1 MPITQL
7 AIKGFRGFSEEQT
20 LSFGR
25 PTGKPGS
32 GLTVLVGPNNGGKS
46 TVIESLQALS
56 SRQEVSFSEGKRNK
70 LAGDR
75 VSLRLHTDG
84 VGHELRT
91 VDTEGSQTIRE
102 PNESLGNCYVLPSR
116 RFFNP
121 YFGSGATE
129 RQNYVGQ
136 HGVPHIRSNPSEAFS
151 QRLFR
156 ARANLTE
163 FNQVFKR
170 VIDPAP
176 VWTIDQADQ
185 GSYYLKTNADGQYHN
200 SDGLG
205 EGIISLLFIV
215 DALYDS
221 RQGDLI
227 AIDEPELSLHPAYQ
241 RRLASLFADYAKDRQ
256 IVYATHSPYF
266 VDFVHVLNGAEVA
279 RVHRRDG
286 GSTISQLKWETAEKF
301 KGVLTDSYNPHI
313 LGLDARE
320 VFFREDGIVVCEG
333 QEDIVLY
340 PMVLEELVKMEK
352 LNAGSAEH
360 LQECFFGWGAGG
372 ADNIGRIVAL
382 LHDLGFDRVA
392 GIFDNNKCQL
402 IPDLKKEFPDYVFCS
417 IPADDVRTKLEIG
430 GQAQI
435 LGLLDRNNSLR
446 PEYADATGLLFNE
459 VATMLSGN
467 TH

>member
-1 MPITQL
+1 M
-7 AIKGFRGFSEEQT
+7 
-20 LSFGR
+20 
-25 PTGKPGS
+25 
-32 GLTVLVGPNNGGKS
+32 
-46 TVIESLQALS
+46 VI
-56 SRQEVSFSEGKRNK
+56 
-70 LAGDR
+70 
-75 VSLRLHTDG
+75 
-84 VGHELRT
+84 
-91 VDTEGSQTIRE
+91 
-102 PNESLGNCYVLPSR
+102 
-116 RFFNP
+116 
-121 YFGSGATE
+121 
-129 RQNYVGQ
+129 
-136 HGVPHIRSNPSEAFS
+136 
-151 QRLFR
+151 
-156 ARANLTE
+156 
-163 FNQVFKR
+163 
-170 VIDPAP
+170 
-176 VWTIDQADQ
+176 
-185 GSYYLKTNADGQYHN
+185 
-200 SDGLG
+200 LG

-402 IPDLKKEFPDYVFCS
+402 IPDLKRSSPTTFFVPFLPTTSEPNWKSEARRQF
-417 IPADDVRTKLEIG
+417 
-430 GQAQI
+430 
-435 LGLLDRNNSLR
+435 
-446 PEYADATGLLFNE
+446 
-459 VATMLSGN
+459 
-467 TH
+467 